1 MGLCCKFCCRYQ
13 IGREWM
19 TLEPCKLYQ
28 DGRHVRVKSSG
39 TPQGPDG
46 HAARVKQTPRRTG
59 RGGSLAKA
67 VQLYTAPLNLRAAQS
82 PRRQPLTGLP
92 YLGNASI
99 CKTQPTPRGGSL
111 KAHSGAPEPPTAC
124 KRPPLAARASAL
136 AQQAAARSPKK
147 SPRHEAVA
155 DAGPDKPASH
165 LTWGLPPSIPHP
177 ATLAPAPMRARPHRL
192 HKSMVEYWRVPAVDE
207 SPRRLRM
214 HVSTNDQ
221 HGQTGPAQAVH
232 PGVPCIPQ
240 TGHRPAY
247 CILAAGLVMQS
258 QQLVQV
264 AGVGHGPQSAR
275 APAKAPETDDPM
287 APSTLHAATAR
298 AWPAYPNFAGRPQNL
313 GCDTL
318 LFVSASNVT

>member
-1 MGLCCKFCCRYQ
+1 MRACQ
-13 IGREWM
+13 S
-19 TLEPCKLYQ
+19 
-28 DGRHVRVKSSG
+28 KSSS
-39 TPQGPDG
+39 TLQGPHS
-46 HAARVKQTPRRTG
+46 HAARVKQTPRGAG

-82 PRRQPLTGLP
+82 PRCQPLTGLP

-99 CKTQPTPRGGSL
+99 CKNQPTPRGGSL

-124 KRPPLAARASAL
+124 KRPPLAVRASAL

-147 SPRHEAVA
+147 SPWCEAGA

-165 LTWGLPPSIPHP
+165 LTWGLPPGVAHTAALP
-177 ATLAPAPMRARPHRL
+177 PAPMRARPHRL
-192 HKSMVEYWRVPAVDE
+192 RKSMVEYWRVPAVDE
-207 SPRRLRM
+207 SPRRLRV

-232 PGVPCIPQ
+232 PGVPCNPQ

-264 AGVGHGPQSAR
+264 AAVGHGPLSAR
-275 APAKAPETDDPM
+275 APPKAPTNDPM

-298 AWPAYPNFAGRPQNL
+298 AWPAYPNIAGRPQNL
-313 GCDTL
+313 GCDPL
-318 LFVSASNVT
+318 LFVRTSSVT